1 MCDRI
6 FIYEKFTKNLHIKST
21 KALDKFCTYVII
33 VKVGD
38 FTKAF
43 DFTGNLYSCHKEA
56 VEMNGEKNLKVALLL
71 DYYGVLLTEKQ
82 RDVIDLYYNEDLS
95 LGEIA
100 EQENITRQGVR
111 DTLKRGEQTLFELEN
126 ALGMAARSAELLR
139 VADLLETSAGTGS
152 VSADKMLTAAAD
164 IRHILE

>member
-1 MCDRI
+1 
-6 FIYEKFTKNLHIKST
+6 
-21 KALDKFCTYVII
+21 
-33 VKVGD
+33 
-38 FTKAF
+38 
-43 DFTGNLYSCHKEA
+43 
-56 VEMNGEKNLKVALLL
+56 MNGEKNLKVALLL